1 METCAWELM
10 VVLLATRKFDVLCIP
25 VLAGCFVV
33 WQPESFLLFAQS
45 RAPSLFPDT
54 ASLFI
59 SFDYWCVALSIF
71 CQLLRARESLTI
83 YGHVCVLH
91 K

>member
-1 METCAWELM
+1 M

-33 WQPESFLLFAQS
+33 WQHKSFLFFAQAYS
-45 RAPSLFPDT
+45 SAPSLFPDT